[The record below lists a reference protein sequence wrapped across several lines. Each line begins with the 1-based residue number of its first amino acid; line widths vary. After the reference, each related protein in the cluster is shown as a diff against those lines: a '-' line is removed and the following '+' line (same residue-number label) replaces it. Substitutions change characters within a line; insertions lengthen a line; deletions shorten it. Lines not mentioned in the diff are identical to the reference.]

1 MSEIIAI
8 PYTID
13 KDGNKNTTL
22 AKNVVYLHTTDENGN
37 DIDYGGIDLKNKRLL
52 DSQKGVPRQKLRE
65 AARDYFSEIMNE
77 ELPAPTV
84 TEPAPIQKLTLTDL
98 STVRPGENLL
108 KHNTSDSWEKGY
120 QGEMKT
126 ALILTGMKTLHS
138 VMIRSRHDIDHI
150 VFTTRGIF
158 AINTKVSGSTVTVEG
173 SSLQQGDISQN
184 WLADAADDARILSTY
199 LSQMLCGTTFISAKP
214 VIAIWGEID
223 AKKPGTVPVVKATEL
238 RDWIESQPEMYT
250 SELVDYL
257 FGIARYK
264 ENWRPQA

>member
-1 MSEIIAI
+1 MSEITAI
-8 PYTID
+8 PYIID
-13 KDGNKNTTL
+13 KDGNKSTTL

-37 DIDYGGIDLKNKRLL
+37 DIDCGGIDLKNRRLL
-52 DSQKGVPRQKLRE
+52 DSQKGVSRQKLRE
-65 AARDYFSEIMNE
+65 LARDYFSEIMNE

-108 KHNTSDSWEKGY
+108 KYKSDSWEKGS

-150 VFTTRGIF
+150 VFTTKGIF
-158 AINTKVSGSTVTVEG
+158 AINTKVSSSTVTVEG
-173 SSLQQGDISQN
+173 GSLRQGGISLD
-184 WLADAADDARILSTY
+184 WMTDADSDARILSTY
-199 LSQMLCGTTFISAKP
+199 LSQMLCGTAFINAKP
-214 VIAIWGEID
+214 VIAVWGEID
-223 AKKPGTVPVVKATEL
+223 AKEPGTVPVVKAASL

-257 FGIARYK
+257 FGIAKYK
-264 ENWRPQA
+264 ENWRLQA